1 MTTSFVFSQLAIVLL
16 IYTRESGDLAAKLGD
31 IDRDT
36 LRLVAREQLG
46 RRSPSR
52 HRRICKMQR
61 EFDGMR

>member
-1 MTTSFVFSQLAIVLL
+1 LFSQLAIVLL

-31 IDRDT
+31 IDRDP
-36 LRLVAREQLG
+36 LRLIAREQLG

-52 HRRICKMQR
+52 RRRKCKMQR